1 MINPHHIF
9 TKMIRSDKGSIS
21 LEAALILP
29 LMMSFVL
36 LLTSLI
42 RIASAEV
49 ALQAAAGET
58 AKSIAGF
65 WMPVRMIYAD
75 AKGRVMNT
83 QAATW
88 TQDALSRVQSVRSG
102 WTGAEDWIMQYEALL
117 PEPIISLLKWEI
129 ERRESLEEGASE
141 QAGNTVHRYTDPLL
155 CRAFEPILRHYSNS
169 KLLDED
175 NLHVEAIVLPSLE
188 PGGEPF
194 VEITASYTLKLQA
207 PFFNRTIRLEHKA
220 YERAWVGDE

>member
-9 TKMIRSDKGSIS
+9 SKLIRSEKGSIS

-29 LMMSFVL
+29 IMLCFVL
-36 LLTSLI
+36 TLTSLI

-58 AKSIAGF
+58 AKSIASF
-65 WMPVRMIYAD
+65 WTPVRMVYAD

-88 TQDALSRVQSVRSG
+88 TQDALARVQSVRSG
-102 WTGAEDWIMQYEALL
+102 WTGSEDWIMQYEDLL

-129 ERRESLEEGASE
+129 ERRESLEDEAGE
-141 QAGNTVHRYTDPLL
+141 QVGNTVHRYTDPLL
-155 CRAFEPILRHYSNS
+155 CRAFEPILQHYSNPQ
-169 KLLDED
+169 LLKQD
-175 NLHVEAIVLPSLE
+175 NLQVESIVLPSLE
-188 PGGEPF
+188 PGGEPY
-194 VEITASYTLKLQA
+194 VEITVSYTMKLQA
-207 PFFNRTIRLEHKA
+207 PFFSRTIRLEHKA
-220 YERAWVGDE
+220 YERAWVGEE